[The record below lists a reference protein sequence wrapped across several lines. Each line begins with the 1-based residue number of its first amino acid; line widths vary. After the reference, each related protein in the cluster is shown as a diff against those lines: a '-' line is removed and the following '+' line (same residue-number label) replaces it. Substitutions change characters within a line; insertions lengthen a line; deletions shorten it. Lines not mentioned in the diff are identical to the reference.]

1 MELWESFEDFSDS
14 DTFESPAIF
23 DRNSQM
29 KKKFK
34 LSVANVA
41 ADNFGRTEADL
52 KQSDKCDV
60 CFKSVPEITSS
71 ENVLAFQNRKFS
83 EHTSHSSMS
92 SFNADIPLN
101 LAIDGVY

>member
-1 MELWESFEDFSDS
+1 MA
-14 DTFESPAIF
+14 T
-23 DRNSQM
+23 
-29 KKKFK
+29 
-34 LSVANVA
+34 VA
-41 ADNFGRTEADL
+41 ADNFGRTEMDL
-52 KQSDKCDV
+52 KRPGNCDV

-101 LAIDGVY
+101 LAIDDSIRDNIVNINTRPNMPTDLGAGTGNTIRNLRPR